1 MQAGERRKAILELL
15 RQASRPLSAGY
26 LAGRFSVS
34 RQAVVGDVALLR
46 ASGADISATPRG
58 YVILKARQ
66 GLIRQVACRHD
77 GLGMEAEL
85 CAVVDQGCSVLDVI
99 VDHPVYGQ
107 LTGPPQPLRCGP
119 VPLPLRRGPAPVGP
133 HRGHPPPHPLL
144 PGRGRLPP
152 CAGIPGGP
160 GSPVGGLMPCPALP
174 APWAPPAG
182 AYPHLRGVRRGLR
195 KNKKYCRDCKL
206 LYVFKAWGRL
216 RCGTGSGSCRLG
228 G

>member
-99 VDHPVYGQ
+99 VEHPIYGQ
-107 LTGPPQPLRCGP
+107 LTGPLRLSNRYEVAQFVARCEEEDAAPLSQLTEG
-119 VPLPLRRGPAPVGP
+119 VHLHTVL
-133 HRGHPPPHPLL
+133 
-144 PGRGRLPP
+144 
-152 CAGIPGGP
+152 
-160 GSPVGGLMPCPALP
+160 CPDQRAAERVREAL
-174 APWAPPAG
+174 AK
-182 AYPHLRGVRRGLR
+182 L
-195 KNKKYCRDCKL
+195 DL
-206 LYVFKAWGRL
+206 LYR
-216 RCGTGSGSCRLG
+216 
-228 G
+228 